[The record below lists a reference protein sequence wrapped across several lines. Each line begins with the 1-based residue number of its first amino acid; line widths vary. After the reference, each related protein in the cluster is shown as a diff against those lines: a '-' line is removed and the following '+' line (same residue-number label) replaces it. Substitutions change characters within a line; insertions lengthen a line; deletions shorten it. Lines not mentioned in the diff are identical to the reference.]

1 MLLLQLELEH
11 DSVLTLFSPGF
22 CQAELQTLPGFSLIV
37 FSAVLLLRHSC
48 CSRAKAR
55 CELQS
60 EDHAV
65 SAGNKGSKGSTGG
78 ARGQRDGAT
87 LGWEWCGVGEQ
98 GQEREIRR
106 AGRGQAGGKGK

>member
-1 MLLLQLELEH
+1 MLQLKLEH
-11 DSVLTLFSPGF
+11 DSILTLFSPGF

-65 SAGNKGSKGSTGG
+65 SAGNKGSTGG
-78 ARGQRDGAT
+78 ARAQQDGAA
-87 LGWEWCGVGEQ
+87 LGWERCGVGEQ

-106 AGRGQAGGKGK
+106 TGRGQAGGKGK